1 MLDIVAISLV
11 VLGGLLLITGL
22 FIVVVDMLVE
32 VLTGKDGLFSFKLH
46 RFIIAGV
53 LIGVLCVML
62 GCVLHGV
69 DAALTHTK

>member
-1 MLDIVAISLV
+1 MLDTVAISLV

-22 FIVVVDMLVE
+22 FIVLIDVIVE
-32 VLTGKDGLFSFKLH
+32 VLTGKEGAFSFKVQ

-53 LIGVLCVML
+53 LIGVLFVML

-69 DAALTHTK
+69 DAALKLS